1 MAHHPQR
8 LVCTCHSSYCHHSH
22 DSQTVAPPSCATPAH
37 SLLAFC
43 VASAAAVTSAVRLA
57 ELSTGLESMMA
68 RRM

>member
-1 MAHHPQR
+1 MLATATTAMTARPR
-8 LVCTCHSSYCHHSH
+8 AGYCSTLPCT
-22 DSQTVAPPSCATPAH
+22 AH